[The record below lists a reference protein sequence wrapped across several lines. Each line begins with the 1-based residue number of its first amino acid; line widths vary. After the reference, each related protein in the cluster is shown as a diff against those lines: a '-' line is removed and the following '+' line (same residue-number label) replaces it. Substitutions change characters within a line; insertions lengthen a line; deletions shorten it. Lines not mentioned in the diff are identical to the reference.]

1 MAWTYSPK
9 TFAPDHVQEIFS
21 EVLFGAR
28 AISRGLVRGITNI
41 KHSQAITSQSGDI
54 EFGARVSQVTEAV
67 IAAASGNIAFSD
79 GTLTPIQ
86 LMAFETFDENDLRN
100 SRFGKTMAPGA
111 RNIESSEFI
120 TAVLDYCLPRMA
132 ESYER
137 RMFVGITAATKTA
150 VAASSLS
157 VTQKAWAAA
166 QTAGLVDGLV
176 AKTLTKIIAGAAVNQ
191 VVSAVMDSSNVAA
204 QYAAIY
210 AACPGEVA
218 SRTDCVIFAPLSDR
232 ALILQYNVA
241 ATYRDLFTV
250 SGVGTEA
257 ERFAYLGVPIEFVQC
272 QGKNAGSATG
282 RPVRQMGR
290 AGTSG
295 DYAFGTDLLSDLNT
309 AQIDKTGPFD
319 TLIGMRMDVTL
330 DTEVLVPQQKV
341 LYL

>member
-9 TFAPDHVQEIFS
+9 TFAPEHVQEIFS
-21 EVLFGAR
+21 EVLFGGR
-28 AISRGLVRGITNI
+28 AVSRGLVRPITDI
-41 KHSQAITSQSGDI
+41 KHSRAITSRSGDI

-86 LMAFETFDENDLRN
+86 LMAFETFDTNDLRN
-100 SRFGKTMAPGA
+100 SRFGKGMQAGA
-111 RNIESSEFI
+111 RNIQSTEFEN
-120 TAVLDYCLPRMA
+120 AVLDYCLPRMA

-150 VAASSLS
+150 IAGSSLTT
-157 VTQKAWAAA
+157 TQKAWAAA
-166 QTAGLVDGLV
+166 QTAGLVDGFV
-176 AKTLTKIIAGAAVNQ
+176 AKQLLKVIAGATLIQ
-191 VVSAVMDSSNVAA
+191 VVSVVMDASNIAA

-210 AACPGEVA
+210 AAAPAEIAGN
-218 SRTDCVIFAPLSDR
+218 SDTVIFAPPSDR
-232 ALILQYNVA
+232 ALILQYNLA

-250 SGVGTEA
+250 TGLGTPD
-257 ERFAYLGVPIEFVQC
+257 ERFAYLGVPIEFVQS

-282 RPVRQMGR
+282 RPVRMLGR
-290 AGTSG
+290 AGVSG

-309 AQIDKTGPFD
+309 VQIEKTGPFD
-319 TLIGMRMDVTL
+319 TLLGMRMDVTL
-330 DTEVLVPQQKV
+330 DTEVLVPSQKV